1 MRLRSRS
8 SASSARSDVLLTL
21 PSSPRPFPTRPLTNP
36 TDTSFSGSNPRSFL
50 IACSVSPPPNVSALT
65 TSAFMSP
72 TVAASGGPS
81 SSGPHRT
88 STGEL
93 LGLVFSTNNFAAFA
107 RVSYGSMRSL
117 CRLFVSKTSPVT
129 PMYSIGDE
137 SVPVRVCVTAEAVAR
152 RSLWPAC
159 ILSNVPPTEVL
170 SMGEEEEDVSPPHSA
185 PGSAPSSIS
194 TSSLDLRSRV
204 MRWSSSPRLSSRV
217 IAAVVSQPHRS
228 SKGTTSMPGS
238 TLATHSYTSS
248 STATIPAS
256 SSEPRPVRWR

>member
-21 PSSPRPFPTRPLTNP
+21 PSSPRPFPTLPLTNP

-50 IACSVSPPPNVSALT
+50 IACSVSPPHSVSALT
-65 TSAFMSP
+65 TSAFMSS

-137 SVPVRVCVTAEAVAR
+137 SVPVRASVTAEAVAR

-170 SMGEEEEDVSPPHSA
+170 SMGDDASPPPSA

-217 IAAVVSQPHRS
+217 IAVAVSQPHRS

>member
-21 PSSPRPFPTRPLTNP
+21 PSSPRPFPTLPLTNP

-50 IACSVSPPPNVSALT
+50 IACSVSPPHSVSALT
-65 TSAFMSP
+65 TSAFMSS

-137 SVPVRVCVTAEAVAR
+137 SVPVRASVTAEAVAR

-170 SMGEEEEDVSPPHSA
+170 SMEDEDDASPPPSA

-217 IAAVVSQPHRS
+217 IAVAVSQPHRS

-256 SSEPRPVRWR
+256 SSDARPVRWR